1 VFSPVLSVVERLGK
15 DCEALGILVTGCG
28 MLFKRELP
36 SIQEAL
42 EINPDYKPKRE
53 DIYILD
59 SIAKKYKGGKIGRL
73 AESALKQLREGL

>member
-1 VFSPVLSVVERLGK
+1 
-15 DCEALGILVTGCG
+15 

-36 SIQEAL
+36 NVQDAL
-42 EINPDYKPKRE
+42 EINPDYQPKKD

-73 AESALKQLREGL
+73 AENALKQLKEGLWLRSLYVLPKLIR

>member
-1 VFSPVLSVVERLGK
+1 
-15 DCEALGILVTGCG
+15 

-36 SIQEAL
+36 DAQDAL
-42 EINPDYKPKRE
+42 EINPDYQPKKD

-73 AESALKQLREGL
+73 AESALKQLRESL

>member
-1 VFSPVLSVVERLGK
+1 
-15 DCEALGILVTGCG
+15 

-36 SIQEAL
+36 KVQHPL
-42 EINPDYKPKRE
+42 EINPDYQPKKD

-73 AESALKQLREGL
+73 AESALKQLRESL